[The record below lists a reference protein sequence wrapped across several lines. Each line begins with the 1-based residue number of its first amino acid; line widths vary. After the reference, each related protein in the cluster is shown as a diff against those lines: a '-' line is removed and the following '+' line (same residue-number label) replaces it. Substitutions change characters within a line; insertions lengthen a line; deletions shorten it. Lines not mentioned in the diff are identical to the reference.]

1 MKKLILALLLLG
13 FFTACLPADKEY
25 THSFINN
32 SSYTV
37 TVTPEIGSD
46 FDSFSLLP
54 GQSKKIVSSDLLL
67 AFSFEPT
74 ASVKL
79 DSTSSDN
86 RFVNK

>member
-1 MKKLILALLLLG
+1 MKKLILAMLILG
-13 FFTACLPADKEY
+13 FFTACLPVNDEY
-25 THSFINN
+25 THNFINN

-54 GQSKKIVSSDLLL
+54 GQSKKIVSSDLLI

-79 DSTSSDN
+79 DINAIDN